1 MGVPNPVLWLPQH
14 ALSVCQCC
22 HGKCISDT
30 CPMSLQET
38 VAAIN
43 RFSFQQFG
51 GTALALSCVP
61 IVGLLLFSWTH
72 TVGAALWAADLER
85 KGVSLLEIDAAS
97 TKKS

>member
-1 MGVPNPVLWLPQH
+1 MFLVGQIHNVLVCLPVLPRKLH
-14 ALSVCQCC
+14 LN
-22 HGKCISDT
+22 T
-30 CPMSLQET
+30 CSLCLQET

-61 IVGLLLFSWTH
+61 LVGLLLFSWTH

>member
-1 MGVPNPVLWLPQH
+1 MERANVSACHHVHECLLVLSQI
-14 ALSVCQCC
+14 
-22 HGKCISDT
+22 CISKT
-30 CPMSLQET
+30 CLLSLQET

-61 IVGLLLFSWTH
+61 VVGLLLFSWTH